1 MKTTKIFGVL
11 LAFMVTVATGFGLTA
26 CTSSRQS
33 KFYNLT
39 ALPAPQKPIALKPGT
54 VVVVDSVSLPGYL
67 NRPQIVTFQQ
77 DGFELDVSE
86 FNRWIEPLTDSM
98 QRVLAE
104 DIYLSLKNTQVT
116 PMTSYSQNYD
126 YRIVV
131 DIAKLQA
138 TFGERIT
145 MQVWWTVYNKQGQI
159 LYTIDPR
166 TYRAN
171 LLQAQANLANA
182 RAALATASVD
192 AERYTKLYEQ
202 SAVSKQT
209 LDNAIMAR
217 DQAQANVNAQEA
229 LVENAQID
237 MNETNV
243 TAPFTG
249 RIDTTALEVG
259 NYVTDGQTTMA
270 TISNTDPVFVEFS
283 IAEPE
288 YLKLA
293 NAAVE
298 RGEAAPL
305 ENLSIVLSDG
315 STYGLSGRI
324 AEVNRALTNNTGTL
338 TVKALFENPNRVLLP
353 GMFAHVQATAGTKP
367 DALLIPQRAVT
378 EMMYKK
384 FVYVIGADNK
394 VEMREVTLGPRV
406 GRLWMVE
413 SGLNGDE
420 NLVVEGTAKVSA
432 GAVVNPEPMTEA
444 ELDTTVDRTEGQ
456 DAAAGAAK

>member
-1 MKTTKIFGVL
+1 MLNFLRKNRSGKAAVAA
-11 LAFMVTVATGFGLTA
+11 LAAVTVFSLAGCGGEKAAAPQATLVKSMQVIKRDTPLVYDYTGFVQA
-26 CTSSRQS
+26 Q
-33 KFYNLT
+33 
-39 ALPAPQKPIALKPGT
+39 QEMELKAQ
-54 VVVVDSVSLPGYL
+54 VS
-67 NRPQIVTFQQ
+67 
-77 DGFELDVSE
+77 
-86 FNRWIEPLTDSM
+86 
-98 QRVLAE
+98 
-104 DIYLSLKNTQVT
+104 
-116 PMTSYSQNYD
+116 
-126 YRIVV
+126 
-131 DIAKLQA
+131 
-138 TFGERIT
+138 
-145 MQVWWTVYNKQGQI
+145 GQI
-159 LYTIDPR
+159 TGKYFNGGDTVQAGQVLYTIDPR

-237 MNETNV
+237 MNETSV

-315 STYGLSGRI
+315 STYGLSGRV

-338 TVKALFENPNRVLLP
+338 TIKALFDNPNRVLLP

-456 DAAAGAAK
+456 EEAAGAAK

>member
-1 MKTTKIFGVL
+1 MLNFLRKSRSGKAAVAALAAVAVL
-11 LAFMVTVATGFGLTA
+11 SLAGCGQEKAAAPQATLVRSMQVIKRDTPLVYDYTGFVQA
-26 CTSSRQS
+26 Q
-33 KFYNLT
+33 
-39 ALPAPQKPIALKPGT
+39 QEMELKAQ
-54 VVVVDSVSLPGYL
+54 VS
-67 NRPQIVTFQQ
+67 
-77 DGFELDVSE
+77 
-86 FNRWIEPLTDSM
+86 
-98 QRVLAE
+98 
-104 DIYLSLKNTQVT
+104 
-116 PMTSYSQNYD
+116 
-126 YRIVV
+126 
-131 DIAKLQA
+131 
-138 TFGERIT
+138 
-145 MQVWWTVYNKQGQI
+145 GQI
-159 LYTIDPR
+159 TGKYFNGGDTVQAGQVLYTIDPR

-237 MNETNV
+237 MNETSV

-315 STYGLSGRI
+315 STYGLSGRV

-338 TVKALFENPNRVLLP
+338 TIK
-353 GMFAHVQATAGTKP
+353 
-367 DALLIPQRAVT
+367 ALLIPQRAVT

-432 GAVVNPEPMTEA
+432 GALVNPEPMTEA

>member
-1 MKTTKIFGVL
+1 MLNFLRKSRSGKAAVAALAAVAVL
-11 LAFMVTVATGFGLTA
+11 SLAGCGQEKAAAPQATLVRSMQVIKRDTPLVYDYTGFVQA
-26 CTSSRQS
+26 Q
-33 KFYNLT
+33 
-39 ALPAPQKPIALKPGT
+39 QEMELKAQ
-54 VVVVDSVSLPGYL
+54 VS
-67 NRPQIVTFQQ
+67 
-77 DGFELDVSE
+77 
-86 FNRWIEPLTDSM
+86 
-98 QRVLAE
+98 
-104 DIYLSLKNTQVT
+104 
-116 PMTSYSQNYD
+116 
-126 YRIVV
+126 
-131 DIAKLQA
+131 
-138 TFGERIT
+138 
-145 MQVWWTVYNKQGQI
+145 GQI
-159 LYTIDPR
+159 TGKYFNGGDTVQAGQVLYTIDPR

-237 MNETNV
+237 MNETSV

-315 STYGLSGRI
+315 STYGLSGRV

-338 TVKALFENPNRVLLP
+338 TIKALFDNPNRVLLP

-420 NLVVEGTAKVSA
+420 NLVVEGTAKISA